1 MFRYINKKR
10 NTNCK
15 LKLKAKE
22 RERKKIQNEWK
33 NIESQG
39 QQELIMKLKMWIA
52 INHTL
57 AIRY

>member
-39 QQELIMKLKMWIA
+39 QQELIMKLKM
-52 INHTL
+52 
-57 AIRY
+57 